1 MKVLRVL
8 SAVLLLSVLTIS
20 CVGDSKG
27 KSSNLLPPL
36 KIEIPTEV
44 QDDPELVDLIQK
56 SEKAINEFSDNVE
69 ILIEDLADIA
79 KDVDTAE
86 ELSTFQK
93 LKVGKAL
100 LEFGSHSTNAISA
113 LETFDNYQSAKEEAG
128 EPLNDDQLRA
138 LAAVSDA
145 FAQRMQ
151 EINKKFES
159 ASTKLE
165 K

>member
-1 MKVLRVL
+1 MRVLKVL
-8 SAVLLLSVLTIS
+8 SIVLLLGVFVTS
-20 CVGDSKG
+20 CGSDSKRR
-27 KSSNLLPPL
+27 SSNLLPPL
-36 KIEIPTEV
+36 KIEIPAEV
-44 QDDPELVDLIQK
+44 KDDPELVDLIQK

-69 ILIEDLADIA
+69 ILIEDLVDIA
-79 KDVDTAE
+79 EDVDTAE

-93 LKVGKAL
+93 LKVGKAF
-100 LEFGSHSTNAISA
+100 LEFGSHSTNVISA
-113 LETFDNYQSAKEEAG
+113 LETFDDYKSAKEQAG

-145 FAQRMQ
+145 FEKRME

-159 ASTKLE
+159 VSKKLE